1 MIAVCVVTITHR
13 DISNLKYISSAH
25 SKDYIVN
32 VHGFPE
38 SKGLMTVLMDDDSHK
53 SPTHMNITESLKALS
68 EQSKPGD
75 AVFIQFSGHGGRVLD
90 EPTDDEA
97 ETYDEVIAPSDYQAS
112 GLIRDTLV
120 FKTLLAP
127 MRFGVTVTI
136 LIDTCDTGMMLDL
149 PYVWTTKTDRMDTLA
164 KVRTIRSCGFANFFF
179 CPSASLL
186 TSPKSDVHE

>member
-1 MIAVCVVTITHR
+1 
-13 DISNLKYISSAH
+13 
-25 SKDYIVN
+25 
-32 VHGFPE
+32 
-38 SKGLMTVLMDDDSHK
+38 MTVLMDDDSYK
-53 SPTHMNITESLKALS
+53 NPTHMNITESLKALS

-90 EPTDDEA
+90 GPTDDEA

-112 GLIRDTLV
+112 GLIRDTLI

-149 PYVWTTKTDRMDTLA
+149 PYVWTTKADRNDTLA
-164 KVRTIRSCGFANFFF
+164 KVRTVPPAEAICFPFMNSN
-179 CPSASLL
+179 L
-186 TSPKSDVHE
+186 THLTPN

>member
-1 MIAVCVVTITHR
+1 MFHNHALR
-13 DISNLKYISSAH
+13 DKSNTFIFLLSCCEQ
-25 SKDYIVN
+25 DYIVN

-53 SPTHMNITESLKALS
+53 NPTHMNITESLKALS

-90 EPTDDEA
+90 GPTDDEA

-112 GLIRDTLV
+112 GLIRDTLI

-149 PYVWTTKTDRMDTLA
+149 PYVWTTKADRSDTLA
-164 KVRTIRSCGFANFFF
+164 KVRAIPPAGVICFPLMICKSTH
-179 CPSASLL
+179 L
-186 TSPKSDVHE
+186 TPN